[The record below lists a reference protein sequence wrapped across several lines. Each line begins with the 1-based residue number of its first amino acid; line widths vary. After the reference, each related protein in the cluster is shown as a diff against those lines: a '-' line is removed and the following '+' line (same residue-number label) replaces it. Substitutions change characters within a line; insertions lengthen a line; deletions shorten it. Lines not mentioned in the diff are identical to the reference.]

1 MYFSASFSLLG
12 FHLYL
17 FIPKAEWEVKIVD
30 GERKEEIKI
39 SKKREL
45 HELQYT
51 KIVKFGTIKF
61 ASAV

>member
-45 HELQYT
+45 HKLQYP
-51 KIVKFGTIKF
+51 KIVK
-61 ASAV
+61 